1 MSDVRSQSAHRS
13 WFSIGVG
20 IALVSGCTGGADV
33 SAPVTTL
40 PTDTVATSE
49 STAPTA
55 PRTVEPSVAT
65 APPGFCEV
73 GRRAVAGNMEL
84 TSVEGAAELIEHP
97 GLAADVRARLAAAVR
112 EIAPA
117 VISGGGFDTTP
128 IADVVN
134 ELCEPD
140 LRGQQMV
147 P

>member
-1 MSDVRSQSAHRS
+1 MSVARRSTAHRS

-20 IALVSGCTGGADV
+20 LALASGCTGGADV

-40 PTDTVATSE
+40 PSATVATSE
-49 STAPTA
+49 PTA
-55 PRTVEPSVAT
+55 TATVEPSVPS
-65 APPGFCEV
+65 APPGFCDIGE
-73 GRRAVAGNMEL
+73 RAVRGHMEL

-97 GLAADVRARLAAAVR
+97 GLPADVRERLAAAVR
-112 EIAPA
+112 ATAPQ

-140 LRGQQMV
+140 LRGSQLV